1 MTTPL
6 VALAISSPEHIRAWH
21 AVMDLARVTP
31 HNSWTVVGGSM
42 VYLHC
47 AERDRTS
54 PRETTDVDAMLNARE
69 FPNILMDVTTA
80 LKSGGFASAPGASM
94 DGHHHRWEL
103 AGARVD
109 LLIPRGIGPR
119 LAAKK
124 GADGGTTIQSPGGLQ
139 ALERA
144 ESIDLLVGGREARIS
159 RPSLLDAIVG
169 KAAVYGITQDPN
181 RERHLHDLAIP
192 CGLIAARDNLSAI
205 TARDRKHL
213 IPAVSHLEPRLDAYG
228 IPDADLGLERLIDEI
243 ESSRQRD
250 LAEDGS
256 DRRIRREARKGALRQ
271 RTYCGVR
278 TRHMLGP
285 CLKPRG
291 HDPREPHSSV

>member
-6 VALAISSPEHIRAWH
+6 VALAISSPGHIRAWH

-31 HNSWTVVGGSM
+31 QNSWTVVGGSM

-80 LKSGGFASAPGASM
+80 LKSGGFTSAPGASKE
-94 DGHHHRWEL
+94 GHHHRWEL

-159 RPSLLDAIVG
+159 RPSLLGAIVG
-169 KAAVYGITQDPN
+169 KAAAYGITQDPN
-181 RERHLHDLAIP
+181 RERHLHDLAIL
-192 CGLIAARDNLSAI
+192 CGLIAARDNLLAI
-205 TARDRKHL
+205 TARDRF
-213 IPAVSHLEPRLDAYG
+213 IPSARARRRRVRSENTARGAKSVAAPTDVLRSANPAHVGSVPEAPGPRPPRAALVRVGISRRTHAPRRYASASSTSHPTPRWH
-228 IPDADLGLERLIDEI
+228 P
-243 ESSRQRD
+243 
-250 LAEDGS
+250 
-256 DRRIRREARKGALRQ
+256 
-271 RTYCGVR
+271 T
-278 TRHMLGP
+278 P
-285 CLKPRG
+285 PPPR
-291 HDPREPHSSV
+291 